1 MSSAP
6 PFGYGVLRPGDAGSR
21 FNILSFL
28 IQQALGRVSTMK
40 VVKVNAVTADPNGGP
55 PTVDVQPLVNQLD
68 GQGNATPHGTIF
80 GIPVWRMQAGATA
93 IILDPV
99 IGDIG
104 LLICA
109 DRDISAVKAAK
120 AAANPGSLRRFD
132 PADGVY
138 LGAILGASPTTS
150 VQFSGTTLTIKGDV
164 HVTGTVIAGFGGAD
178 QVNLQTHKQSGV
190 STGGSVSGPPVAGT

>member
-99 IGDIG
+99 IG
-104 LLICA
+104 
-109 DRDISAVKAAK
+109 
-120 AAANPGSLRRFD
+120 
-132 PADGVY
+132 
-138 LGAILGASPTTS
+138 
-150 VQFSGTTLTIKGDV
+150 
-164 HVTGTVIAGFGGAD
+164 
-178 QVNLQTHKQSGV
+178 
-190 STGGSVSGPPVAGT
+190 